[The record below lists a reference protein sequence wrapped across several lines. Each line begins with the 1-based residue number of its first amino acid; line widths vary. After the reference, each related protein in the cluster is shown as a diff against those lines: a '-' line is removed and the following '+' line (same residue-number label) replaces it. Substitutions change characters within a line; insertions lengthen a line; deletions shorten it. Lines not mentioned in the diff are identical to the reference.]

1 MNPLSPLMSFPFSAD
16 AAVYRRNMKKRL
28 IAAVLAALVFVG
40 CSDPDGDAD
49 ITTGSISAV
58 PTEETTTTPK
68 VNAVEDQP
76 ENTTENTAQT
86 DPDESRPVNFPV
98 PYPMGSVDDPEM
110 LAKFKSIIQTAVV
123 AESFL
128 DGEHTLIPLGS
139 SVDDNYSLISADYA
153 EDLDSLIE
161 RMYEGCKYTFWE
173 DQYGWEVEDKLPGL
187 VRETEQGIALY
198 CGAAQ
203 QPYAI
208 DVSTAVLTSLTDYEA
223 WVTVLGTL
231 GDSYIWRSYRMHN
244 GVRGWVVQEHS
255 DEKVTGEIGLFSQ
268 LLITE
273 RPTLDMI
280 FGNVTP
286 VTDENGDWNIQ
297 LVTIED
303 DAYGHGFYNGLEI
316 EPFMT
321 VAEMRQYLHDT
332 FTYEIAESYI
342 SLYINRTYVEKDGK
356 LYIISGSIL
365 PQMGEFSL
373 ANYENRSLSS
383 YDVTSLVD
391 WTDGTDTYT
400 IPMTISF
407 RDGRWKLD
415 TRLPMKKDRVIN

>member
-1 MNPLSPLMSFPFSAD
+1 
-16 AAVYRRNMKKRL
+16 MKKRL
-28 IAAVLAALVFVG
+28 IAAALAVLILAG
-40 CSDPDGDAD
+40 CSGPDGDPD
-49 ITTGSISAV
+49 NTTSSTTTSAV
-58 PTEETTTTPK
+58 PTEATTTTPK

-76 ENTTENTAQT
+76 ENTTANTAQT
-86 DPDESRPVNFPV
+86 DPEDYKPEAFPT
-98 PYPMGSVDDPEM
+98 PYPIGRVEDPEM
-110 LAKFKSIIQTAVV
+110 LAAFKSIIQKALI

-128 DGEHTLIPLGS
+128 DGKYTLIPLGS
-139 SVDDNYSLISADYA
+139 SIGGDYRLISADYA
-153 EDLDSLIE
+153 EDLDSLTE

-173 DQYGWEVEDKLPGL
+173 DQYGWEVEDRLPDL

-203 QPYAI
+203 QPFSM
-208 DVSTAVLTSLTDYEA
+208 DVSTAVLTYLDDYEA

-231 GDSYIWRSYRMHN
+231 NDSYIWRSYRMHN

-255 DEKVTGEIGLFSQ
+255 DEKVTGEIALFNQ
-268 LLITE
+268 LLIAE

-286 VTDENGDWNIQ
+286 VADGNGDWNIQ

-321 VAEMRQYLHDT
+321 VAEMRQYLRDT
-332 FTYEIAESYI
+332 FTSEIAESYI
-342 SLYINRTYVEKDGK
+342 SLYVNRTYVEKDGK

-373 ANYENRSLSS
+373 EHYENRSLSS

-391 WTDGTDTYT
+391 WTDGVDTYT
-400 IPMTISF
+400 VSMTVSF
-407 RDGRWKLD
+407 RDGLWKLD
-415 TRLPMKKDRVIN
+415 TRLPMMKDRVIE